1 MALPNI
7 TLKRLPPRAPP
18 TAGPPVLR
26 REGPPIGRTFFT
38 TIVLAL
44 VLSVLPL
51 PDALRPFPKLRA
63 SPKDTLARLVWP
75 HRAGA
80 GVAQPPLPVLETIEV
95 ALEDDAPGMVFE
107 ALDLTGEFP
116 EPHRTKNVEAKRWD
130 VLLARVQAPHSSIV
144 DACLDE
150 RCSATALSPWFA
162 ALDELEAPVRVVTVG
177 TSLIASD
184 HITDVL
190 RRRLQQRYGDAGQ
203 GFLFIDRPT
212 RNAGRTVRSG
222 TATEGWLIEKVT
234 DATPLALGGLGGVAF
249 TAAADAPQTTSY
261 LASGARR
268 LELFAVAQQNPGVVQ
283 VLGDGQML
291 GELDTRGTPGQPSF
305 PSLALPEGITEVM
318 LRTRRGAVRLDGVV
332 LEREAPGVVVDS
344 LGLPGGSA
352 TVLLVENEALFSA
365 QLQAREPSLV
375 ILMLGGNDAF
385 DLSLN
390 RYSLATARERM
401 QTVIDRVRTAAPGA
415 ACLLASPPDAGIW
428 RMDQTLTPR
437 TQTRLVAAYMGEL
450 ARENGCAWYDM
461 QAAMGGEGSIERWW
475 SAGLMNR
482 DLVHPLALGG
492 DLMGYQLDEA
502 LENARREHRART
514 REVGALNGGRRAPPL
529 RCKSRRVKQKAPHPP
544 VPPGEVDA
552 NGGPF
557 LSIHR
562 RGRNNSRE
570 VERPTGEGADAG
582 IIEEAPVCE
591 PDGGT
596 AAPDAGYLVHPEVLS
611 RFFARLR
618 ALEKDGTG
626 RVAIMQLGASHTAAH
641 TFTDESRLQLATRF
655 GSSGRGFVAAGQA
668 SPRLERAGVWR
679 SLFGHWSITDALKL
693 RTSSLV
699 WGLTGVRAEA
709 SPGASMTM
717 SFDEPLGTE
726 ADTARLQ
733 VYYLEE
739 PGALPPEVIIDGTL
753 VPLIMGPPADTRGVR
768 VLEFAAPGHRHV
780 VSVSNPGPGPMS
792 FFGVA
797 HELMK
802 PGIVYDALGLPGST
816 ASTLASYEQGALMQQ
831 VSARQPDLFVFFFGT
846 NESGLS
852 QSHVEEMTA
861 SYPPLFT
868 TLRQAA
874 PEADCLILAPTDR
887 MRFKRDGKGWREAE
901 SIGEVTIAMEQI
913 ALEQGCAFW
922 RTREVMG
929 GKGSIEKWRKKKLAH
944 ADHVHLTTEGYQKL
958 SRTFIEALL
967 GAYDGW
973 SPPP

>member
-1 MALPNI
+1 MALPNS
-7 TLKRLPPRAPP
+7 TLRRLPPRAPP

-26 REGPPIGRTFFT
+26 RDGPPIGRTFIG

-51 PDALRPFPKLRA
+51 PEALRPFPKLRE
-63 SPKDTLARLVWP
+63 SPKDTIARLVWP
-75 HRAGA
+75 HRAVVA
-80 GVAQPPLPVLETIEV
+80 VAQPPPPVLDTIEV
-95 ALEDDAPGMVFE
+95 ARDDPPGMVFE
-107 ALDLTGEFP
+107 ALDLTGEVP
-116 EPHRTKNVEAKRWD
+116 EPRRAKNVEARRWD
-130 VLLARVQAPHSSIV
+130 VLLERIRAPHINIV

-150 RCSATALSPWFA
+150 RCSSTALSPWFA
-162 ALDELEAPVRVVTVG
+162 ALDELTAPVRVVTLG

-234 DATPLALGGLGGVAF
+234 DAPPLALGGLGGVAF
-249 TAAADAPQTTSY
+249 TAAPDAPQTTSY
-261 LASGARR
+261 LASGAMR

-283 VLGDGQML
+283 VLADGRML
-291 GELDTRGTPGQPSF
+291 GELETRGTPGQPSF
-305 PSLALPEGITEVM
+305 PSLSLPEGVTEVM

-332 LEREAPGVVVDS
+332 LERETPGVVVDS
-344 LGLPGGSA
+344 VGLPGGSA

-365 QLQAREPSLV
+365 QLQARKPSLV

-390 RYSLATARERM
+390 RYPVTTARERM
-401 QTVIDRVRTAAPGA
+401 QTLINRVRGAAPEA

-428 RMDQTLTPR
+428 RMDQTLTHR
-437 TQTRLVAAYMGEL
+437 TQTRLVATYMGEL
-450 ARENGCAWYDM
+450 ARKNGCAWYDM
-461 QAAMGGEGSIERWW
+461 QAAMGGEGSVERWW

-502 LENARREHRART
+502 LENARREHQARM
-514 REVGALNGGRRAPPL
+514 REGGSLDGGRRVPPL
-529 RCKSRRVKQKAPHPP
+529 RFKGPRRHTGARSPS
-544 VPPGEVDA
+544 
-552 NGGPF
+552 GGPH
-557 LSIHR
+557 LSTPPHR
-562 RGRNNSRE
+562 RGRNHARE
-570 VERPTGEGADAG
+570 LERPVGSGADAG
-582 IIEEAPVCE
+582 VAEEAAVCE
-591 PDGGT
+591 PDGGIVDAGV
-596 AAPDAGYLVHPEVLS
+596 AAPGYLVHPEVLA

-641 TFTDESRLQLATRF
+641 TFTDESRSLLAARF
-655 GSSGRGFVAAGQA
+655 GSSGRGFIAAGQS

-709 SPGASMTM
+709 APGASMTM
-717 SFDEPLGTE
+717 SFEEPLGTQ

-739 PGALPPEVIIDGTL
+739 PGALPPEVIIDGVL
-753 VPLIMGPPADTRGVR
+753 VPLITGPPVQTAGVR
-768 VLEFAAPGHRHV
+768 VLEFAAPGQNHI

-792 FFGVA
+792 FFGVS

-816 ASTLASYEQGALMQQ
+816 ASTLASYEQRALMQQ
-831 VSARQPDLFVFFFGT
+831 VSARKPDLFVFFFGT

-852 QSHVEEMTA
+852 QSAVEEMTA
-861 SYPPLFT
+861 SYPLLFS
-868 TLRQAA
+868 TLRKAA

-901 SIGEVTIAMEQI
+901 SIDEVTLAMEQI

-944 ADHVHLTTEGYQKL
+944 SDHVHLTTEGYQKL
-958 SRTFIEALL
+958 SRTFIEELL

-973 SPPP
+973 VPPP